1 MDIETLQ
8 LLAIYYFDRIR
19 TRCVF
24 LKIYSYMEEEGN
36 FAFYGLYKC
45 KRRVVVKKVIL
56 TPNGKLVGVF
66 SL

>member
-8 LLAIYYFDRIR
+8 LLAIYYFERIR
-19 TRCVF
+19 SRCVF
-24 LKIYSYMEEEGN
+24 LKVYSYMEEEGN

-45 KRRVVVKKVIL
+45 KRRILVKKVIL
-56 TPNGKLVGVF
+56 TPNGDVVAVF